1 MKLKKLW
8 KKLMNDY
15 MTFLKNNIIALLL
28 LVSYNLQAQQ
38 VITNLKKTQ
47 NGIVVLQI
55 NADFNKSNTLDLNN
69 LSDCKV
75 FYMDISDASS
85 LKISKV
91 PTIIIFDGKEQVR
104 FEANIMM
111 KLDATRKDVQNF
123 VDNLILNKFN

>member
-1 MKLKKLW
+1 
-8 KKLMNDY
+8 

>member
-1 MKLKKLW
+1 
-8 KKLMNDY
+8 MNDY